1 MTEWITGI
9 VSQLS
14 TLGPSGPVL
23 FVLLYIVA
31 SLTMAPAFILTFAA
45 GAVWGLWWG
54 SLYVYIGAVLGASA
68 VHFLA
73 GRLVRTRVTQWL
85 DREPRVAAVRRAVA
99 GQGVWIM
106 FLLRLSPLIPFVQL
120 NYALVLS
127 GVRYRDYVLATTG
140 MWPTIIMYVYYGKV
154 AGDVAALAT
163 GVAPPRGPE
172 YYTMLVVG
180 LVATVVATTMVA
192 RAAKKAMVAQAIT
205 SD

>member
-1 MTEWITGI
+1 
-9 VSQLS
+9 
-14 TLGPSGPVL
+14 
-23 FVLLYIVA
+23 
-31 SLTMAPAFILTFAA
+31 MAPAFILTFAA
-45 GAVWGLWWG
+45 GAVWGLWRG

-73 GRLVRTRVTQWL
+73 GRLVQSRVTRWL

-127 GVRYRDYVLATTG
+127 GVRYRDYVLATIG

-163 GVAPPRGPE
+163 GVAPQRGPE
-172 YYTMLVVG
+172 YYALLVVG

-192 RAAKKAMVAQAIT
+192 RAAKKAMVAQAVT

>member
-1 MTEWITGI
+1 MSEWIADV

-14 TLGPSGPVL
+14 TLGPWGPVL
-23 FVLLYIVA
+23 FVALYIVA

-45 GAVWGLWWG
+45 GAVWGLWQG
-54 SLYVYIGAVLGASA
+54 SVYVYIGAVLGASA
-68 VHFLA
+68 VHLLA
-73 GRLVRTRVTQWL
+73 GRLVRSRVTRWL

-99 GQGVWIM
+99 DQGVWVM

-127 GVRYRDYVLATTG
+127 GVRYRDYMLATIG

-163 GVAPPRGPE
+163 GVAPERGPE
-172 YYTMLVVG
+172 YYALLVVG

-192 RAAKKAMVAQAIT
+192 RAAKKAMVAQAVT

>member
-1 MTEWITGI
+1 VTEWITGI

-127 GVRYRDYVLATTG
+127 GVRYRDYVLATIG

-205 SD
+205 SE

>member
-1 MTEWITGI
+1 VTEWIGAV

-14 TLGPSGPVL
+14 TLGPWGPIL
-23 FVLLYIVA
+23 FVLLYVAA

-45 GAVWGLWWG
+45 GAVWGLWLG

-68 VHFLA
+68 VHLLA
-73 GRLVRTRVTQWL
+73 GPLLRTRVIRWL
-85 DREPRVAAVRRAVA
+85 DRDKRVAAVRRAVA
-99 GQGVWIM
+99 GQGVWVM

-127 GVRYRDYVLATTG
+127 GVQYRQYILATVG

-163 GVAPPRGPE
+163 GVAPERGPE
-172 YYTMLVVG
+172 YYAILIIG
-180 LVATVVATTMVA
+180 LIGTVAATTIVA
-192 RAAKKAMVAQAIT
+192 RAAKKAMVAQALT
-205 SD
+205 GE

>member
-14 TLGPSGPVL
+14 TLGPWGPVL

-85 DREPRVAAVRRAVA
+85 YREPRVAAVRRAVA

-106 FLLRLSPLIPFVQL
+106 FLLRLSPLIPLVQL
-120 NYALVLS
+120 N
-127 GVRYRDYVLATTG
+127 
-140 MWPTIIMYVYYGKV
+140 
-154 AGDVAALAT
+154 
-163 GVAPPRGPE
+163 
-172 YYTMLVVG
+172 
-180 LVATVVATTMVA
+180 
-192 RAAKKAMVAQAIT
+192 
-205 SD
+205 

>member
-14 TLGPSGPVL
+14 TLGPWGPVL

-54 SLYVYIGAVLGASA
+54 SLYVYIGAVLGSSA

-127 GVRYRDYVLATTG
+127 GVRYRDYVLATMG

-163 GVAPPRGPE
+163 GVAPQRGPE
-172 YYTMLVVG
+172 YYAMLVVG
-180 LVATVVATTMVA
+180 LVATIVATTMVA
-192 RAAKKAMVAQAIT
+192 RAAKRAMVAQAVT
-205 SD
+205 SE

>member
-1 MTEWITGI
+1 MSEWVTAV

-14 TLGPSGPVL
+14 SLGPWGPVL
-23 FVLLYIVA
+23 FVALYVVA

-45 GAVWGLWWG
+45 GAVWGLWRG
-54 SLYVYIGAVLGASA
+54 SLYVYLGAFFGASA
-68 VHFLA
+68 VHLLA
-73 GRLVRTRVTQWL
+73 GPFLRSRVTRWL

-99 GQGVWIM
+99 GQGVWVM

-120 NYALVLS
+120 NYALVVS
-127 GVRYRDYVLATTG
+127 GVKYRDYILATIG

-163 GVAPPRGPE
+163 GVAPERGPE
-172 YYTMLVVG
+172 YYALLIVG
-180 LVATVVATTMVA
+180 LVGTVVATTMVA
-192 RAAKKAMVAQAIT
+192 RAAKKAMVEQVVT

>member
-14 TLGPSGPVL
+14 TLGPWGPVL

-127 GVRYRDYVLATTG
+127 GVRYRDYVLATMG

-163 GVAPPRGPE
+163 GVAPQRGPE
-172 YYTMLVVG
+172 YYAMLVVG
-180 LVATVVATTMVA
+180 LVATIVATTMVA
-192 RAAKKAMVAQAIT
+192 RAAKRAMVAQAVT
-205 SD
+205 SE

>member
-1 MTEWITGI
+1 VTEWITGI

-85 DREPRVAAVRRAVA
+85 DREPRAAAVRRAVA

-127 GVRYRDYVLATTG
+127 GVRYRDYVLATIG

-205 SD
+205 SE

>member
-1 MTEWITGI
+1 VSEWVAGV

-14 TLGPSGPVL
+14 SLGPWGPVL
-23 FVLLYIVA
+23 FVVLYVVA

-45 GAVWGLWWG
+45 GAVWGLWLG
-54 SLYVYIGAVLGASA
+54 SLYVYLGAFFGASA
-68 VHFLA
+68 VHLLA
-73 GRLVRTRVTQWL
+73 GPFLRSHVTRWL

-99 GQGVWIM
+99 GQGVWVM

-120 NYALVLS
+120 NYALVVS
-127 GVRYRDYVLATTG
+127 GVRYRDYILATIG

-163 GVAPPRGPE
+163 GVAPERGPE
-172 YYTMLVVG
+172 YYALLIVG
-180 LVATVVATTMVA
+180 LVGTVVATTMVA
-192 RAAKKAMVAQAIT
+192 RAAKKAMVAQAVT